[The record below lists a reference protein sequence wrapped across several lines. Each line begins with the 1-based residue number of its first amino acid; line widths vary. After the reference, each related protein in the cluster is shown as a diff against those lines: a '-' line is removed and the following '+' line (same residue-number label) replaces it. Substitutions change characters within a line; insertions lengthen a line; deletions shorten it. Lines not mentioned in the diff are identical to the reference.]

1 MEGKDTRRHQP
12 HGGRA
17 EHFECHEKYE
27 KNHAHVGQQV
37 GQMESPGS
45 RPEKLVAKQISQ
57 RHHGTVVV
65 GGPAEITHER
75 PYRRSEDLPQVME
88 IPQVRIAQDLVRV
101 VVDKAIAQ
109 GVEIRENCEG
119 HWNEEMEGV

>member
-1 MEGKDTRRHQP
+1 
-12 HGGRA
+12 
-17 EHFECHEKYE
+17 
-27 KNHAHVGQQV
+27 
-37 GQMESPGS
+37 
-45 RPEKLVAKQISQ
+45 
-57 RHHGTVVV
+57 
-65 GGPAEITHER
+65 
-75 PYRRSEDLPQVME
+75 ME